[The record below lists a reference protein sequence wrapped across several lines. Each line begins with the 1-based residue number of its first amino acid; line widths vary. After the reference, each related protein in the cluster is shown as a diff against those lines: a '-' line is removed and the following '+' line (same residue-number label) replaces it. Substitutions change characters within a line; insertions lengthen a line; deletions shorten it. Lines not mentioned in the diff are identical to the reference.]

1 MLDSRFVSHL
11 SLHLAHAGFNLA
23 EAQPVLIADGY
34 SWKRYAAGHLSIVGH
49 LVL

>member
-34 SWKRYAAGHLSIVGH
+34 VMGTLGNVMQLAI
-49 LVL
+49 